1 MGIRVIEEGGHLD
14 PLGIVCLVLGL
25 ILWAAVMTTLVLL
38 IMGLVRHLRHPK
50 GVPGGA
56 GQVSSAQAG
65 HASEGPEALRVLDE
79 RYARGE
85 INHKEY
91 LERKGD
97 LAKS

>member
-1 MGIRVIEEGGHLD
+1 MGIRMIEEGGHLD

-25 ILWAAVMTTLVLL
+25 ILWAAVMMTLVLL
-38 IMGLVRHLRHPK
+38 IIGLVRHLRHPK
-50 GVPGGA
+50 VAPGAA
-56 GQVSSAQAG
+56 GQASSAQVGGAAG
-65 HASEGPEALRVLDE
+65 GSEALKTLDE

-97 LAKS
+97 ISKS